1 MKAKELI
8 KWIQDNGL
16 EEYNVY
22 VGGETSDSCW
32 TPNPS
37 LKCVLQSSKIYEGM
51 HYIEDSGTDNA
62 IVF

>member
-22 VGGETSDSCW
+22 ASGETPDYCW
-32 TPNPS
+32 TPNPR
-37 LKCVLQSSKIYEGM
+37 LKCVLHSSEIYEGM
-51 HYIEDSGTDNA
+51 HFIEQSGNENA
-62 IVF
+62 IIF